1 VARPKVK
8 RISEISPLFTNLAQS
23 SFYQVRF
30 GGLGRDLKDYLYKR
44 GIDRQFISED
54 AGLLCNNAVLPT
66 TQLATANITGNYI
79 GMTETIAHTR
89 QYQDI
94 SLEFYVDKNYKSLK
108 FLEHWMEFIASGAT
122 NPLDRDIR
130 IPGVPRNPIS
140 ENIDEAYYIRM
151 QYPEYYKSNKTK
163 IFKFE
168 RDYDGKSKRN
178 VLEYT
183 FIGLYPYNISSIPV
197 SYSQSN
203 ILTMQASFKIDR
215 YVIGRSES
223 YDIYKR
229 DNNNKDPLQGGDLL
243 F

>member
-1 VARPKVK
+1 MARPKVK
-8 RISEISPLFTNLAQS
+8 KISEISPLFTNLSQS

-30 GGLGRDLKDYLYKR
+30 GGLGRELKDYLYKR
-44 GIDRQFISED
+44 GIDRQFIAED
-54 AGLLCNNAVLPT
+54 VGLLCNNAALPT

-79 GMTETIAHTR
+79 GITESIAHTR

-94 SLEFYVDKNYKSLK
+94 TLEFYVDKNYKSLK
-108 FLEHWMEFIASGAT
+108 FLEHWMEFIASGST
-122 NPLDRDIR
+122 NPLD
-130 IPGVPRNPIS
+130 GNLSSIS
-140 ENIDEAYYIRM
+140 ENIDDAYYIRM

-168 RDYDGKSKRN
+168 RDYDGKNKKN

-215 YVIGRSES
+215 YVIGKSAS
-223 YDIYKR
+223 YDIFKR
-229 DNNNKDPLQGGDLL
+229 DSNNKDPLQGDFL

>member
-1 VARPKVK
+1 MARPKVK
-8 RISEISPLFTNLAQS
+8 KISEISPLFTNLSQS

-30 GGLGRDLKDYLYKR
+30 GGLGRELKDYLYER
-44 GIDRQFISED
+44 GIDRQFITED
-54 AGLLCNNAVLPT
+54 VGLLCNNAALPT
-66 TQLATANITGNYI
+66 TQLATADINGNYI
-79 GMTETIAHTR
+79 GMTESIAHRR

-94 SLEFYVDKNYKSLK
+94 TLEFYVDKNYKSLK

-122 NPLDRDIR
+122 NPLD
-130 IPGVPRNPIS
+130 GNLSSIS
-140 ENIDEAYYIRM
+140 ENIDDAYYIRM

-168 RDYDGKSKRN
+168 RDYDGKNKKN

-215 YVIGRSES
+215 YVIGKSAS
-223 YDIYKR
+223 YDIFKR
-229 DNNNKDPLQGGDLL
+229 DSNNRDPLQGDFL

>member
-8 RISEISPLFTNLAQS
+8 KISEISPLFTNLSQS

-30 GGLGRDLKDYLYKR
+30 GGLGRELKDYLYER
-44 GIDRQFISED
+44 GIDRQFITED
-54 AGLLCNNAVLPT
+54 VGLLCNNAALPT
-66 TQLATANITGNYI
+66 TQLATADINGNYI
-79 GMTETIAHTR
+79 GMTESIAHRR

-94 SLEFYVDKNYKSLK
+94 TLEFYVDKNYKSLK

-122 NPLDRDIR
+122 NPLD
-130 IPGVPRNPIS
+130 GNLSSIS
-140 ENIDEAYYIRM
+140 ENIDDAYYIRM

-168 RDYDGKSKRN
+168 RDYDGKNKKN

-215 YVIGRSES
+215 YVIGKSAS
-223 YDIYKR
+223 YDIFKR
-229 DNNNKDPLQGGDLL
+229 DSNNRDPLQGDFL